1 MKNIQHSILKS
12 VLLILISGV
21 TFCSCKKDS
30 VNVTN
35 PVNPNE
41 TELITTVKFIIAPTS
56 NPLAK
61 VYVSYRDLDGDG
73 GNAPTIDTIRL
84 GANTEYNVQ
93 VLVLDETKNPID
105 TTSKKIEVEKNIHQ
119 FFYSK
124 IGTYNLTV
132 TYLDFDDHN
141 VPVGLNIK
149 LNTTSGLTEKSNRFK
164 IVLKHQPGLKPTSG
178 AGDETLGETDIEVNF
193 PILIQ

>member
-1 MKNIQHSILKS
+1 MKNIKNLQLKS
-12 VLLILISGV
+12 TLFILVLV
-21 TFCSCKKDS
+21 TAIACKKDNG
-30 VNVTN
+30 NVAK

-41 TELITTVKFIIAPTS
+41 TELITTVKLIIAPTS

-61 VYVSYRDLDGDG
+61 IYVSYRDLDGDG

-84 GANTEYNVQ
+84 DANTEYNVQ

-105 TTSKKIEVEKNIHQ
+105 TTSKKIEQEKNIHQ

-141 VPVGLNIK
+141 VPVGLNVTF
-149 LNTTSGLTEKSNRFK
+149 NTTTGFSEKTNK
-164 IVLKHQPGLKPTSG
+164 LKVVLKHQPGLKPTTGS
-178 AGDETLGETDIEVNF
+178 GDESLGETDLEVYF